1 MPPKRAS
8 PYLNKV
14 GWQVGA
20 AVGVEVGE
28 RCGHGGGSDAACN
41 AKGHH
46 TPPGR
51 LALHELSGDEGVDKK
66 VVEVGVL
73 DVCVLD
79 VIKER
84 SPDDAATLPDTGTLS
99 EVHAPLEVLG
109 CGFDEVHALW
119 NERGGRR

>member
-1 MPPKRAS
+1 MHES
-8 PYLNKV
+8 PYLNEV
-14 GWQVGA
+14 GRQASA
-20 AVGVEVGE
+20 AVGVEVGK
-28 RCGHGGGSDAACN
+28 RRRHGGGSDAACH
-41 AKGHH
+41 AEGHH

-51 LALHELSGDEGVDKK
+51 LALHELSGDEGVDKE

-79 VIKER
+79 VVKER

-99 EVHAPLEVLG
+99 EVHPPLEVLG

-119 NERGGRR
+119 NK